1 MAIYTMYPV
10 IDIRDLEEAVN
21 RQFDV
26 DLELRELLFN
36 DYYANDSYKRYWYD
50 EMEEYEGHEWQ
61 DEEQIRYENMVK
73 AYLQDILP
81 DYQAVLIDVSW

>member
-1 MAIYTMYPV
+1 MSIYTMYPV

-36 DYYANDSYKRYWYD
+36 DYYTNDSYKRYWYD

-61 DEEQIRYENMVK
+61 DEEQIRHENMVK